1 MTNLDHLK
9 NVPIFADLSSSDLEK
24 ISNKMI
30 LRNYNKGQVILLE
43 ESKGET
49 FFVIKTGEVKV
60 TKLSDDGREVILA
73 ILGESE
79 FFGEMSLLDG
89 EGRSANIVAN
99 EDSTALTLSRNDFL
113 SCLESYP
120 KIAISLL
127 EELAVRLRKSD
138 KHIESLSLS
147 DSEHRIGI
155 TIARLAEEIG
165 TIKKGVVSIKKLP
178 FQQDIANMAGTSRET
193 VSRTIKLFE
202 DKKILTRNGRA
213 LTIFDFNSFKK
224 VFFLNLLRMSKKFVD
239 QIRSNNQIA
248 ISKAITSIESGDI
261 FNKSFLDEIY
271 KYSTSSLRIGITGP
285 PGAGKST
292 LTDKLIDK
300 FLQSNKSVGV
310 IAVDPTSPF
319 TGGALL
325 GDRVRMNNYLWN
337 DDVFIRSLGARGELG
352 GLSKKTQEIGDIL
365 AASGKDI
372 IIYETVGVGQGE
384 HDIIKQVDI
393 VIVVLVPESGDEIQ
407 LMKAGIIEIGDIFV
421 INKSDRQG
429 SNKLAQSLKNILHS
443 TFSKKK
449 LEPEVFLTSAD
460 RGDGIDSLYKGID
473 DVNDVFVNNGTLT
486 DKRNNRLKNRVFQI
500 VKDQLLGEFW
510 TSKKINRLNKSIK
523 NINNTNDS
531 PSKIAKMMID
541 EKK

>member
-30 LRNYNKGQVILLE
+30 SRNYNKGQVILLE

-60 TKLSDDGREVILA
+60 TKLSNDGREVILA

-224 VFFLNLLRMSKKFVD
+224 
-239 QIRSNNQIA
+239 
-248 ISKAITSIESGDI
+248 
-261 FNKSFLDEIY
+261 SF
-271 KYSTSSLRIGITGP
+271 S
-285 PGAGKST
+285 
-292 LTDKLIDK
+292 
-300 FLQSNKSVGV
+300 
-310 IAVDPTSPF
+310 
-319 TGGALL
+319 
-325 GDRVRMNNYLWN
+325 
-337 DDVFIRSLGARGELG
+337 
-352 GLSKKTQEIGDIL
+352 
-365 AASGKDI
+365 
-372 IIYETVGVGQGE
+372 
-384 HDIIKQVDI
+384 
-393 VIVVLVPESGDEIQ
+393 
-407 LMKAGIIEIGDIFV
+407 
-421 INKSDRQG
+421 
-429 SNKLAQSLKNILHS
+429 
-443 TFSKKK
+443 
-449 LEPEVFLTSAD
+449 
-460 RGDGIDSLYKGID
+460 
-473 DVNDVFVNNGTLT
+473 
-486 DKRNNRLKNRVFQI
+486 
-500 VKDQLLGEFW
+500 
-510 TSKKINRLNKSIK
+510 
-523 NINNTNDS
+523 
-531 PSKIAKMMID
+531 
-541 EKK
+541 

>member
-30 LRNYNKGQVILLE
+30 SRNYNKGQVIILE

-73 ILGESE
+73 ILGESD

-99 EDSTALTLSRNDFL
+99 EDSAVLTLSRNDFL

-224 VFFLNLLRMSKKFVD
+224 
-239 QIRSNNQIA
+239 
-248 ISKAITSIESGDI
+248 
-261 FNKSFLDEIY
+261 SF
-271 KYSTSSLRIGITGP
+271 S
-285 PGAGKST
+285 
-292 LTDKLIDK
+292 
-300 FLQSNKSVGV
+300 
-310 IAVDPTSPF
+310 
-319 TGGALL
+319 
-325 GDRVRMNNYLWN
+325 
-337 DDVFIRSLGARGELG
+337 
-352 GLSKKTQEIGDIL
+352 
-365 AASGKDI
+365 
-372 IIYETVGVGQGE
+372 
-384 HDIIKQVDI
+384 
-393 VIVVLVPESGDEIQ
+393 
-407 LMKAGIIEIGDIFV
+407 
-421 INKSDRQG
+421 
-429 SNKLAQSLKNILHS
+429 
-443 TFSKKK
+443 
-449 LEPEVFLTSAD
+449 
-460 RGDGIDSLYKGID
+460 
-473 DVNDVFVNNGTLT
+473 
-486 DKRNNRLKNRVFQI
+486 
-500 VKDQLLGEFW
+500 
-510 TSKKINRLNKSIK
+510 
-523 NINNTNDS
+523 
-531 PSKIAKMMID
+531 
-541 EKK
+541 